1 MQSCALHREA
11 RIIAGL
17 NHPNICTLYDV
28 GNQDGLDFIVMEY
41 LAGETLETRFSKGP
55 LSLQQALEYGSQ
67 IAHGLDKAHRNGITH
82 RDLKPANIMLTKSGV
97 KLLDFGLAKA
107 GTQMATATT
116 LTAAI
121 ATSSTTQQGSILG
134 SFPYMSPEQ
143 VQGKDLDVT

>member
-82 RDLKPANIMLTKSGV
+82 RDLNPRISCLPSRGKAAGFRSGQGWHANGNGHNPDRGHSDIINDS
-97 KLLDFGLAKA
+97 AR
-107 GTQMATATT
+107 
-116 LTAAI
+116 
-121 ATSSTTQQGSILG
+121 SILG